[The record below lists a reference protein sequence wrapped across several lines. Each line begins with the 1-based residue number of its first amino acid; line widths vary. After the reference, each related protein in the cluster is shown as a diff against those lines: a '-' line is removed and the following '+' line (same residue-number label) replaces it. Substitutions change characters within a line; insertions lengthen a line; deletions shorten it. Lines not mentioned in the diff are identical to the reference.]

1 MSSEK
6 GSTLVEAVVAL
17 ALIGMIGV
25 CFLSAVATSSSSRMI
40 ADEQTSGRILAE
52 SQMEEI
58 RKMSYSL
65 TYDPIPIP
73 DEYSGYSALV
83 DIDPFRNGS
92 IQKIT
97 ITITH
102 RDKEVA
108 SLESYKVN
116 R

>member
-1 MSSEK
+1 MSSER

-17 ALIGMIGV
+17 ALIGIIGV
-25 CFLSAVATSSSSRMI
+25 CFLSALATSSSSRI
-40 ADEQTSGRILAE
+40 VADEQTSGRILAE

-58 RKMSYSL
+58 RKTSYAL

-73 DEYSGYSALV
+73 DEYAGYSAVV
-83 DIDPFRNGS
+83 DVDPFRNGS

-97 ITITH
+97 VTITH
-102 RDKEVA
+102 RNKEVA